1 MPEKNFQW
9 RNSQIRKHIDVLTNK
24 KAPTVVLKNATYLN
38 SYLRQ
43 WIKANIWIFEDRI
56 VYVGDN
62 LPEQMTN
69 TEIIDCSNK
78 VIVPGYMEPHAH
90 PFNLYNPHSLAKYVS
105 QTGTTTLICDNL
117 FFLLQCQKKKAL
129 TFLDDM
135 EKQPFHFYW
144 WARFDLQTEVHWEE
158 KIFSH
163 DFMNQWLEHKSV
175 IQGGEL
181 TSWPKLVDGDDWILY
196 WLQEAKRRGKRIEGH
211 LPGASENTLMKMKLF
226 GVDSDHESMTG
237 KDVINRL
244 KMGYTAAV
252 RHSSIRPD
260 LQKLLKEV
268 QDEGLTTYDQLY
280 FTTDGATPTFYEN
293 GMINRCI
300 EIALECNVPAIDAYN
315 MASFN
320 IAKYYQIEDKIG
332 VIAPGRM
339 ATLNI
344 LESIDNPNPTS
355 VMSKGSWLMKD
366 GQQQKEKEKDVV
378 NWSNYGL
385 QPAQLKWNLTIDDLQ
400 FSMPLGM
407 KMRNAVIMEPYS
419 ITIDSAANEL
429 SEDHD
434 ESFLVLIDRN
444 GEWRIN
450 TVIKGFAQH
459 VQGFA
464 SSYSATGDIII
475 IGKNKTEMIAAY
487 NRMKEI
493 GGGIVLSENGKILF
507 EMPLELNGSA
517 SAMDL
522 EDVMLFQKQLYL
534 ILKERGYHFDD
545 PIYSLS
551 FFSATHLP
559 YIRITPRGIFDVMKK
574 TVLFPTIMR

>member
-9 RNSQIRKHIDVLTNK
+9 RISQLRKHIDVLTNNN
-24 KAPTVVLKNATYLN
+24 APTIVLKNATYLN

-43 WIKANIWIFEDRI
+43 WVKANIWIYDDRI

-62 LPEQMTN
+62 LPEKTTN
-69 TEIIDCSNK
+69 TEMIDCVNK
-78 VIVPGYMEPHAH
+78 VIVPGYIEPHAH
-90 PFNLYNPHSLAKYVS
+90 PFNLYNPHTLAKYVS

-117 FFLLQCQKKKAL
+117 FFLLHCEKKKAL
-129 TFLDDM
+129 SILDDM
-135 EKQPFHFYW
+135 DKLPFHFYW

-163 DFMNQWLEHKSV
+163 EFLDKWLEHKSV

-181 TSWPKLVDGDDWILY
+181 TSWPKLLDGDDWILY
-196 WLQEAKRRGKRIEGH
+196 WLQETKRRGIRIEGH
-211 LPGASENTLMKMKLF
+211 LPGASENTIMKMKLL

-260 LQKLLKEV
+260 LEKLLKEV
-268 QDEGLTTYDQLY
+268 QDEGLTSYDHMY
-280 FTTDGATPTFYEN
+280 YTTDGATPTFYEK

-300 EIALECNVPAIDAYN
+300 KIALECNVPAIDAYN
-315 MASFN
+315 MATFN
-320 IAKYYQIEDKIG
+320 IAKYYQIEDTIG

-344 LESIDNPNPTS
+344 LDGIDQPNPVS
-355 VMSKGSWLMKD
+355 VMSKGSWIVKD
-366 GQQQKEKEKDVV
+366 GHPQEV
-378 NWSNYGL
+378 NDHVDWSKYGL
-385 QPAQLKWNLTIDDLQ
+385 QPASLNWDLTIDDLQ

-419 ITIDSAANEL
+419 IMIDSTANEL
-429 SEDHD
+429 SQDHD

-450 TVIKGFAQH
+450 TFLKGFAQH

-464 SSYSATGDIII
+464 SSYSATGDILI

-487 NRMKEI
+487 KRMKEI
-493 GGGIVLSENGKILF
+493 GGGIVLTENGKVLF
-507 EMPLELNGSA
+507 EMPLQLDGSA
-517 SAMDL
+517 STSDL
-522 EDVMLFQKQLYL
+522 EEVMYCQQNLYL

-559 YIRITPRGIFDVMKK
+559 YIRLTPRGIFDVMKK